1 MAGFSSMSMDGF
13 QQAAGALTRLSAA
26 SDMAARASTDDASA
40 YLIRE
45 AMANFEGAHRKG
57 EPHVGGKK
65 PNVVTGNLRRSILAD
80 TIEKLRPGYYARD
93 VGPTAI
99 YARAVELGREGHS
112 AAYPYFAPAVI
123 QLRQYMPSLVTENW
137 HKYVH
142 P

>member
-1 MAGFSSMSMDGF
+1 MTSFSMDGF
-13 QQAAGALTRLSAA
+13 AQAAGALTRINAGVELAGK
-26 SDMAARASTDDASA
+26 RNVDDASA

-65 PNVVTGNLRRSILAD
+65 PNVVTGNLRRSILAN
-80 TIEKLRPGYYARD
+80 TAERLGPGRYSRD

-99 YARAVELGREGHS
+99 YARAIELGREGHNG
-112 AAYPYFAPAVI
+112 AYPYFAPAVI
-123 QLRQYMPSLVTENW
+123 QLRQYMPALVSENW
-137 HKYVH
+137 AKYVH